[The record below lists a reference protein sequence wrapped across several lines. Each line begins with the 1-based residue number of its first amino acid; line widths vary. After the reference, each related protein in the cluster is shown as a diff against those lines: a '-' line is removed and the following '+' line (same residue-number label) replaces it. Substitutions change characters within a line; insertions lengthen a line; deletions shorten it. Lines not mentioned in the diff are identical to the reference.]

1 MQHVRPVPRSG
12 RLYGGAVVL
21 IGLLALVLSLAT
33 ASAAQN
39 VSAGDAMLL
48 GIELGMGRAVDSE
61 IVYVVG
67 PPTTLPPAHKA
78 WVEAIFRDMVAQ
90 TRRRDIRYLLR
101 VLDSEMV
108 NAFSA
113 PGGFIYLTTGLLEHL
128 GNHGDALANVI
139 GHELAHVELR
149 HALHQLLRSVEVGLW
164 VSLGAGLSEQSEAWR
179 RVEEVGMETVLL
191 GWSRQ
196 QELEADALGQ
206 RMAAAAGY
214 DPMGLVAFFDMV
226 ELVEKLLE
234 PELADILTHPSV
246 PERKQRARVLAA
258 QLPVAERK
266 RPEPAPPAELPDLSS
281 IIERLERELQQ
292 READPVFAEPSGA
305 RP

>member
-1 MQHVRPVPRSG
+1 MRHVRPVPRSG

-128 GNHGDALANVI
+128 GNHGDALATSSATSWPTSNC
-139 GHELAHVELR
+139 GT
-149 HALHQLLRSVEVGLW
+149 LHQLLRSVEVGLW
-164 VSLGAGLSEQSEAWR
+164 VSLGAGL
-179 RVEEVGMETVLL
+179 
-191 GWSRQ
+191 
-196 QELEADALGQ
+196 
-206 RMAAAAGY
+206 
-214 DPMGLVAFFDMV
+214 
-226 ELVEKLLE
+226 
-234 PELADILTHPSV
+234 
-246 PERKQRARVLAA
+246 
-258 QLPVAERK
+258 
-266 RPEPAPPAELPDLSS
+266 
-281 IIERLERELQQ
+281 
-292 READPVFAEPSGA
+292 
-305 RP
+305 